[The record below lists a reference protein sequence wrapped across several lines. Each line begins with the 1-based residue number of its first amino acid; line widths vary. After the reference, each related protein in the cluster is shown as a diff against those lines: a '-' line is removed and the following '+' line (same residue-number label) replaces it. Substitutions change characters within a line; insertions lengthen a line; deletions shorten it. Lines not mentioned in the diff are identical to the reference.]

1 MKKIVFII
9 LLTVTSV
16 FSQENTKTLTIIGEA
31 NKQVEVNS
39 YFLTISLKQIVA
51 DGYQQLEPK
60 SLSQVTQ
67 MYSDKLK
74 TIGVDFNKFRKNV
87 LYRLYASYSEV
98 KDVSYYN
105 YTTTSEEEMIKI
117 IKLKMNGL
125 AIVQI
130 EAVAKEK
137 TNEEWVVLTSAAIKD
152 AKVKAQKIAGD
163 LHKKLG
169 TIIKIE
175 NSDTRM
181 QYLNMYKPNE
191 IQKHLVTVTFTLE

>member
-1 MKKIVFII
+1 MKKLIFII
-9 LLTVTSV
+9 LLTVTST
-16 FSQENTKTLTIIGEA
+16 FSQENAKTLTIVGEA

-39 YFLTISLKQIVA
+39 YILTISLKQIVA

-60 SLSQVTQ
+60 SLSQVKQ

-74 TIGVDFNKFRKNV
+74 TIDVDFNTFRKNV
-87 LYRLYASYSEV
+87 LYQLYASYSEV

-105 YTTTSEEEMIKI
+105 YTTTSQEEMIKI
-117 IKLKMNGL
+117 IKQKMNGL
-125 AIVQI
+125 TIVQI

-137 TNEEWVVLTSAAIKD
+137 TNTEWSVLTSTAIKD
-152 AKVKAQKIAGD
+152 AKVKAQKIADD

-169 TIIKIE
+169 IIVKIE

-181 QYLNMYKPNE
+181 QYLNMYKPEE